1 MAWVTTVQYTHQR
14 QQQQQHSY
22 YIMSFFRKD
31 GTAQGVAKV
40 RHYESLLPTEQQL
53 YHDPYAYGMFPGSY
67 IQYLMGPKCIQW
79 MYRVFGLGGLIEMIS
94 VRTRWLDDQ
103 VIKARRELLHHQK
116 ECKNGQLIILG
127 AGYDT
132 RGFRLLDLWNGSNDS
147 SDNDTT
153 TASSTFHVIEV
164 DQPEVQEKKVKNM
177 QWLMTKETNDSNNSN
192 HTIAHLM
199 ESKQVS
205 FLPVNFV
212 TDNLQ
217 EKLTSHEQFSSS
229 SDKQNTTLSIITME
243 GVTQYIPKESTADTL
258 KKMHNIVSVGSTL
271 LITYVD
277 QDCFGATTST
287 PPSSLSVKTQN
298 MMQLVSKV
306 GEPWITGFTPGHFAS
321 FLQQCG
327 YQVQSDTTLS
337 DYNEE
342 YLGVVGRKLSEEE
355 MICAERFV
363 VANVI

>member
-1 MAWVTTVQYTHQR
+1 
-14 QQQQQHSY
+14 
-22 YIMSFFRKD
+22 MSFFSKD

-103 VIKARRELLHHQK
+103 VIKARREQLQQQK

-147 SDNDTT
+147 DDNDTT
-153 TASSTFHVIEV
+153 AASSSFHVIEV
-164 DQPEVQEKKVKNM
+164 DQPEVQEKKMKNM
-177 QWLMTKETNDSNNSN
+177 QWLMTKETNDSNSSN
-192 HTIAHLM
+192 HPSIAHLM

-229 SDKQNTTLSIITME
+229 SDNEQNTTLSIITME
-243 GVTQYIPKESTADTL
+243 GVTQYIPKEATADTL

-277 QDCFGATTST
+277 QDCFGADTST
-287 PPSSLSVKTQN
+287 PPKPLSIKTQN

-306 GEPWITGFTPGHFAS
+306 GEPWITGFTPTDFAS
-321 FLQQCG
+321 FLQECG

-337 DYNEE
+337 DYNDE

-363 VANVI
+363 VAKVI